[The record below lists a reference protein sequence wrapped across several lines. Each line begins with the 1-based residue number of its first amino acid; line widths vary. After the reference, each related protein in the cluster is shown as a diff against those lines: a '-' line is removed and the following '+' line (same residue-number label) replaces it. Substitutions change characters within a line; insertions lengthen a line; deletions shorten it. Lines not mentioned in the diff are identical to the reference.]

1 MQNAQS
7 LQKVNFWLAII
18 TVMIYNLIV
27 LIELVQLKSKYD
39 NRKERKDLFNID
51 YTSREPI
58 YEQLYNNVIHLI
70 SIGVLEKKQQ
80 LPPVRQLALQLNV
93 NPNTVSK
100 AYKNLEQ
107 DGIIYSVVGKGSFVM
122 DNVSVIDSK
131 KSEVLKETSVS
142 VTNAMK
148 LGIKKD
154 EIIDIV
160 DNIYAK
166 EMKKE

>member
-1 MQNAQS
+1 M
-7 LQKVNFWLAII
+7 
-18 TVMIYNLIV
+18 
-27 LIELVQLKSKYD
+27 
-39 NRKERKDLFNID
+39 FNID

-58 YEQLYNNVIHLI
+58 YEQLYDNVVRLI
-70 SIGVLEKKQQ
+70 SIGVLESKQQ

-100 AYKNLEQ
+100 AYKSLEQ

-122 DNVSVIDSK
+122 DNITVVDSK
-131 KSEVLKETSVS
+131 KAEALKNTSLS

-148 LGIKKD
+148 LGVKKS

-160 DNIYAK
+160 DSVYSK
-166 EMKKE
+166 EMKQE